1 MCYNP
6 SSFDSFGFYGPYL
19 HLMRMAMP
27 THSGIAWIF
36 WSQAA
41 LFGLETCPVAI
52 TVLCMLPT
60 ASNAFLAGGKAFAAL
75 NPSFLTRSIPTAG
88 GRFIQ
93 HNFGCWTYLAKP
105 LCLAQDLPLQK
116 ELKLLEVSCCWS
128 LQSFFGAWFFSAKP
142 KFSSS
147 YWGTQCFRSPSL
159 STYKFCMDCKQ
170 SKHVRKKNNFS
181 ELEKLFFC
189 KAYVFFKSLGKTMF
203 QVSKLIHI

>member
-52 TVLCMLPT
+52 TVLRMLPT

-128 LQSFFGAWFFSAKP
+128 LQSFFGACFFSAKP

-159 STYKFCMDCKQ
+159 STYRFCMDCKQ
-170 SKHVRKKNNFS
+170 SKHVRKKTICRSWKNCFS
-181 ELEKLFFC
+181 AKPT
-189 KAYVFFKSLGKTMF
+189 SSSSHWGKQCF
-203 QVSKLIHI
+203 RSPS